1 MKKGF
6 TLIELLEIIVILGL
20 IVAFTVPSLINLKKN
35 EEQKEYDNFLK
46 NVSLAAETFY
56 QTNTKM
62 CDFDN
67 YTYCYINVSDLIEND
82 YLRND
87 LINPKNKNVI
97 SHLDTVIL
105 EKNEDNTIKYYYS
118 SMNEYVQNNLLVHYD
133 AIRNTNNGHDY
144 LTTTWEDIS
153 GNKNNAT
160 LKNFTSVDTWYNNSL
175 NFSGKNYNST
185 NSEHVDFNL
194 NDSSDEFTITLYT
207 KQGKLAEN
215 DYASRLFHS
224 QKKDLSSM
232 FRVYP
237 KYNSGVYTIYLEF
250 AIKENEEYVA
260 TFIQAY
266 PDNYAIKNDEVYNL
280 TITCSNSDYE
290 IYKNG
295 SLVKSINISG
305 YNEISNLKCSDVL
318 SSKIILG
325 NAENLLRAYKGEIY
339 NFKIYNKVLTD
350 EQIKQNYEVDKSR
363 YNL

>member
-6 TLIELLEIIVILGL
+6 TLIELLGIIVILGL

-46 NVSLAAETFY
+46 NVSLATETFY

-97 SHLDTVIL
+97 SYLDTVIL

-118 SMNEYVQNNLLVHYD
+118 SMYGYVKDNLLVHYD
-133 AIRNTNNGHDY
+133 AIRNTNSGHDY

-153 GNKNNAT
+153 ENKNNAT

-207 KQGKLAEN
+207 KQGAIT
-215 DYASRLFHS
+215 DTGVMPRLFS
-224 QKKDLSSM
+224 TQSVDKKAVFRIYTTNSYKDGINFITTSNDVYIDSYSSAADE
-232 FRVYP
+232 
-237 KYNSGVYTIYLEF
+237 IYE
-250 AIKENEEYVA
+250 ISV
-260 TFIQAY
+260 
-266 PDNYAIKNDEVYNL
+266 
-280 TITCSNSDYE
+280 TCSEKNYE
-290 IYKNG
+290 VYKNG
-295 SLVKSINISG
+295 EKVKSIVLSG
-305 YNEISNLKCSDVL
+305 SSYDAVSDFECSDVL
-318 SSKIILG
+318 NSSIFLG
-325 NAENLLRAYKGEIY
+325 NAETLLKAYKGEIY

>member
-6 TLIELLEIIVILGL
+6 TLIELLGIIVILGL

-224 QKKDLSSM
+224 QKK
-232 FRVYP
+232 R
-237 KYNSGVYTIYLEF
+237 
-250 AIKENEEYVA
+250 
-260 TFIQAY
+260 FIF
-266 PDNYAIKNDEVYNL
+266 NV
-280 TITCSNSDYE
+280 
-290 IYKNG
+290 
-295 SLVKSINISG
+295 
-305 YNEISNLKCSDVL
+305 
-318 SSKIILG
+318 
-325 NAENLLRAYKGEIY
+325 
-339 NFKIYNKVLTD
+339 
-350 EQIKQNYEVDKSR
+350 
-363 YNL
+363 

>member
-6 TLIELLEIIVILGL
+6 TLIELLGIIVILGL

-325 NAENLLRAYKGEIY
+325 NAENFLRAYKGEIY

-350 EQIKQNYEVDKSR
+350 EQIKQNYEVDKLR

>member
-6 TLIELLEIIVILGL
+6 TLIELLGIIVILGL

-207 KQGKLAEN
+207 KQSKLAEN

-350 EQIKQNYEVDKSR
+350 EQIKQNYEVDKLR

>member
-6 TLIELLEIIVILGL
+6 TLIELLGIIVILGL

-266 PDNYAIKNDEVYNL
+266 PDNYAIKNGEVYNL

-350 EQIKQNYEVDKSR
+350 EQIKQNYEVDKLR

>member
-6 TLIELLEIIVILGL
+6 TLIELLGIIVILGL

-35 EEQKEYDNFLK
+35 EEHKEYDNFLK

-350 EQIKQNYEVDKSR
+350 EQIKQNYEVDKLR

>member
-6 TLIELLEIIVILGL
+6 TLIELLGIIVILGL

>member
-6 TLIELLEIIVILGL
+6 TLIELLGIIVILGL

-185 NSEHVDFNL
+185 NSEHIDFNL

-350 EQIKQNYEVDKSR
+350 EQIKQNYEVDKLR

>member
-6 TLIELLEIIVILGL
+6 TLIELLGIIVILGL

-325 NAENLLRAYKGEIY
+325 NAENLLRA
-339 NFKIYNKVLTD
+339 
-350 EQIKQNYEVDKSR
+350 
-363 YNL
+363 

>member
-1 MKKGF
+1 
-6 TLIELLEIIVILGL
+6 
-20 IVAFTVPSLINLKKN
+20 
-35 EEQKEYDNFLK
+35 
-46 NVSLAAETFY
+46 
-56 QTNTKM
+56 
-62 CDFDN
+62 
-67 YTYCYINVSDLIEND
+67 
-82 YLRND
+82 
-87 LINPKNKNVI
+87 
-97 SHLDTVIL
+97 
-105 EKNEDNTIKYYYS
+105 
-118 SMNEYVQNNLLVHYD
+118 MNEYVQNNLLVHYD

-232 FRVYP
+232 FRVYT

-350 EQIKQNYEVDKSR
+350 EQIKQNYEVDKLR

>member
-6 TLIELLEIIVILGL
+6 TLIELLGIIVILGL

-133 AIRNTNNGHDY
+133 GINNIITKHDNSTNVWKTTKGNLDGNINGA
-144 LTTTWEDIS
+144 TW
-153 GNKNNAT
+153 N
-160 LKNFTSVDTWYNNSL
+160 NNSL
-175 NFSGKNYNST
+175 MFDGNSYVSIDQINTQNITYEAVFNSTEPSEYVPLIANVEGGGCTLSTRHSPYRAYGQCYINGQYRTLNTSTLEDNKDYLVTMTFDGTTLKLYLNGSFITEYVDST
-185 NSEHVDFNL
+185 NSGI
-194 NDSSDEFTITLYT
+194 SYPISDTIVMLGANPVGNKPQCCY
-207 KQGKLAEN
+207 
-215 DYASRLFHS
+215 Y
-224 QKKDLSSM
+224 
-232 FRVYP
+232 
-237 KYNSGVYTIYLEF
+237 SG
-250 AIKENEEYVA
+250 
-260 TFIQAY
+260 
-266 PDNYAIKNDEVYNL
+266 
-280 TITCSNSDYE
+280 
-290 IYKNG
+290 
-295 SLVKSINISG
+295 
-305 YNEISNLKCSDVL
+305 
-318 SSKIILG
+318 
-325 NAENLLRAYKGEIY
+325 
-339 NFKIYNKVLTD
+339 KIYSVRIYDRALS
-350 EQIKQNYEVDKSR
+350 ESEVKQNYEVDKSR

>member
-350 EQIKQNYEVDKSR
+350 EQIKQNYEVDKLR

>member
-6 TLIELLEIIVILGL
+6 PLIELLGIIVILGL

-350 EQIKQNYEVDKSR
+350 EQIKQNYEVDKLR

>member
-6 TLIELLEIIVILGL
+6 TLIELLGIIVILGL

-97 SHLDTVIL
+97 SYLDTVIL

-118 SMNEYVQNNLLVHYD
+118 SMYGYVKDNLLVHYD
-133 AIRNTNNGHDY
+133 AIRNTNSGHDY

-153 GNKNNAT
+153 ENKNNAT

-194 NDSSDEFTITLYT
+194 NDSLDEFTITLYT

-215 DYASRLFHS
+215 DYAPRLFHS

-232 FRVYP
+232 FRIYP
-237 KYNSGVYTIYLEF
+237 QYKSGVYIMYLEF

-350 EQIKQNYEVDKSR
+350 EQIKQNYEVDKLR

>member
-6 TLIELLEIIVILGL
+6 TLIELLGIIVILGL

-350 EQIKQNYEVDKSR
+350 EQIKQNYEVDKLR

>member
-6 TLIELLEIIVILGL
+6 TLIELLGIIVILGL

-153 GNKNNAT
+153 GNKNAT

-350 EQIKQNYEVDKSR
+350 EQIKQNYEVDKLR

>member
-6 TLIELLEIIVILGL
+6 TLIELLGIIVILGL

-97 SHLDTVIL
+97 SYLDTVIL

-118 SMNEYVQNNLLVHYD
+118 SMYGYVKDNLLVHYD

-144 LTTTWEDIS
+144 LTTVWEDIS
-153 GNKNNAT
+153 ENKNNAT

-194 NDSSDEFTITLYT
+194 NDSLDEFTITLYT

-232 FRVYP
+232 FKVYP
-237 KYNSGVYTIYLEF
+237 KYNAGVYTIYLEF
-250 AIKENEEYVA
+250 AIKENEEYVT

-266 PDNYAIKNDEVYNL
+266 PDNYAIKNDEVYGI

-350 EQIKQNYEVDKSR
+350 EQIKQNYEVDKLR

>member
-6 TLIELLEIIVILGL
+6 TLIELLGIIVILGL

-224 QKKDLSSM
+224 KKKDLSSM

-350 EQIKQNYEVDKSR
+350 EQIKQNYEVDKLR

>member
-6 TLIELLEIIVILGL
+6 TLIELLGIIVILGL

-97 SHLDTVIL
+97 SYLDTVIL

-118 SMNEYVQNNLLVHYD
+118 SMYGYVKDNLLVHYD
-133 AIRNTNNGHDY
+133 AIRNTNSGHDY

-153 GNKNNAT
+153 ENKNNAT

-232 FRVYP
+232 FKVYP
-237 KYNSGVYTIYLEF
+237 KYNAGVYTIYLEF
-250 AIKENEEYVA
+250 AIKENEEYVT

-266 PDNYAIKNDEVYNL
+266 PDNYAIKNDEVYGI

-305 YNEISNLKCSDVL
+305 YNKISNLKCSDVL
-318 SSKIILG
+318 SSNAILG
-325 NAENLLRAYKGEIY
+325 NTDGFLSAYKGKIY
-339 NFKIYNKVLTD
+339 NFKIYNKVLTG